1 MPEFNFAKGGK
12 SGDSGSTPTGAHQF
26 QETGPQRPVS
36 SHDADSDLPIE
47 LTETPPSRPAATPRA
62 GTPAVDRG
70 TTSADRGTTA
80 PPHASGGSVLDRFPE
95 HDLSHLE
102 ALAAGAAPEAG
113 APPPPSAPTE
123 NAPAEEPAAATAVEA
138 KKKRSSWPLIAIA
151 SIVGLLVLV
160 AFIWHVNPWP
170 PLRESIESLFR
181 KPAPVAVKSVPA
193 PVVDESAT
201 TPDRLWDYYLQ
212 VSSWKE
218 LPKADTDA
226 ERYRAEGL
234 PVVVESEAVRRRA
247 GTVFRVR
254 LGPYDSPEAAYADAS
269 AHPGLIPTDAF
280 IDSVL
285 IDPTTGSKAKTSEAT
300 KSAPARPASKDRVPA
315 AKGGQPEGEW
325 KEFDVVRQPLSG
337 YAVKV
342 SSLKN
347 LDIAR
352 IEARKL
358 LEQGYPS
365 FITRATVAGVPWYR
379 VLVGPFSSKNDADK
393 YTKLINVTYGNDAYT
408 INLASD
414 RW

>member
-47 LTETPPSRPAATPRA
+47 LTETTPARPSATPRPA
-62 GTPAVDRG
+62 TPAGDRG
-70 TTSADRGTTA
+70 AAA
-80 PPHASGGSVLDRFPE
+80 PPRASGGSVLDRFPE

-102 ALAAGAAPEAG
+102 ALAAGAAPEAT
-113 APPPPSAPTE
+113 PPPPPAAPPE
-123 NAPAEEPAAATAVEA
+123 NTPAEEPAAAAPA
-138 KKKRSSWPLIAIA
+138 KDKEDKKRSSWPLIAIGT
-151 SIVGLLVLV
+151 IVGLLVLV

-181 KPAPVAVKSVPA
+181 KPAPVAVKSAPA
-193 PVVDESAT
+193 PVVDDVAASPE
-201 TPDRLWDYYLQ
+201 RLWDYYLQ

-218 LPKADTDA
+218 LPKADADA

-234 PVVVESEAVRRRA
+234 PVVVESEAVRRSA

-254 LGPYDSPEAAYADAS
+254 LGPYDSPDAAYADAT
-269 AHPGLIPTDAF
+269 AHPGLIPSDAF

-285 IDPTTGSKAKTSEAT
+285 IDPATGSKAKSSPP
-300 KSAPARPASKDRVPA
+300 KSAAPAKPASADRVPT
-315 AKGGQPEGEW
+315 AKGDNPDGEW

-365 FITRATVAGVPWYR
+365 FITRASVAGVPWYR
-379 VLVGPFSSKNDADK
+379 VLVGPFSTKSDADK
-393 YTKLINVTYGNDAYT
+393 YTRLINVTYGNDAYT
-408 INLASD
+408 IDLSSD

>member
-47 LTETPPSRPAATPRA
+47 LTETPPSRPSATPRA
-62 GTPAVDRG
+62 NAPA
-70 TTSADRGTTA
+70 ADHGSTA
-80 PPHASGGSVLDRFPE
+80 HPASPPRAPGGSVLDRFPE

-102 ALAAGAAPEAG
+102 ALAAGAAPEAT
-113 APPPPSAPTE
+113 APPPAAPAE
-123 NAPAEEPAAATAVEA
+123 NTPAEEPAATAPSKDKA
-138 KKKRSSWPLIAIA
+138 DRKRSSWPLIAIGT
-151 SIVGLLVLV
+151 IVGLLVLV

-181 KPAPVAVKSVPA
+181 KPAPVAVKSAPA
-193 PVVDESAT
+193 PVVDDVAAPPE
-201 TPDRLWDYYLQ
+201 RLWDYYLQ
-212 VSSWKE
+212 VSSWNE

-254 LGPYDSPEAAYADAS
+254 LGPYDSPDAAYADAA
-269 AHPGLIPTDAF
+269 AHPGLIPSDAF

-285 IDPTTGSKAKTSEAT
+285 IDPATGSKAKSSEAKNT
-300 KSAPARPASKDRVPA
+300 AAAKPVSKDRVPA

-379 VLVGPFSSKNDADK
+379 VLVGPFSTKNDADK

-408 INLASD
+408 IDLASD